1 MLRPAGVV
9 RAESARAI
17 ARNAKRDLAL
27 SLWILHPEEEHA
39 TSLLIHILIP
49 IMARLRAPEPSRS
62 VLAVPPES
70 VLLYGLAALCLHFW
84 LSQVCATVPE
94 PYLDEVFHIPQAQ
107 AYWAGSWKTWNPKI
121 TTPPGLYIY
130 SYLFAKFLNVFGE
143 CGLSVRQLRTSIELL
158 LMAMPAAL
166 LRCHPLYHK
175 YDRWSPA
182 LFAQIVHA
190 NLNIILYP
198 LLFFFSAL
206 YYTDILSAFAV
217 TEVYR
222 WYVYKNNTLAQRSSV
237 SSKLSGQAL
246 SSICGMA
253 IFLLGLFAMSVRQTN
268 VFWVAVF
275 LGGLQTVRTLSSR
288 KRPAPSITKKEVSGM
303 ATNAYIIYDPP
314 VHGAGIEST

>member
-1 MLRPAGVV
+1 
-9 RAESARAI
+9 
-17 ARNAKRDLAL
+17 
-27 SLWILHPEEEHA
+27 
-39 TSLLIHILIP
+39 
-49 IMARLRAPEPSRS
+49 MARPRASEPSHS
-62 VLAVPPES
+62 VLAVPSKS
-70 VLLYGLAALCLHFW
+70 VLLYGIAALCLHFW
-84 LSQVCATVPE
+84 LSQVCAIVPE

-130 SYLFAKFLNVFGE
+130 SYLFAKFLNVGGE
-143 CGLSVRQLRTSIELL
+143 GELGVRQLRTAIEVL
-158 LMAMPAAL
+158 LMVLPVAL

-182 LFAQIVHA
+182 LFAQIMHA
-190 NLNIILYP
+190 NLNIMLCP
-198 LLFFFSAL
+198 LLYFFSAL

-222 WYVYKNNTLAQRSSV
+222 WYVYKNNTLAQNSHVPSR
-237 SSKLSGQAL
+237 LSGQAR
-246 SSICGMA
+246 SSICGVA

-288 KRPAPSITKKEVSGM
+288 KHPAPSITERKGSGL
-303 ATNAYIIYDPP
+303 ATNDHTIYDPP
-314 VHGAGIEST
+314 VQGAGLESMSPVFNVVNFI